1 MNMTNDDFNQLV
13 KRAIGELSK
22 EHVDALDHVSILI
35 ADEPSEVQLQKL
47 KMRQDHM
54 LLGLFEGVPR
64 TRRSGYESGL
74 LPDTIT
80 IFKKP
85 LTSLSS
91 NERDLFEHV
100 KRTVWHEIAHYYGL
114 SHDEMDE
121 RQRRSQ

>member
-1 MNMTNDDFNQLV
+1 MSDEIFTQLV
-13 KRAIGELSK
+13 KRAISELSK
-22 EHVDALDHVSILI
+22 DHVEALDHLSILI

-47 KMRQDHM
+47 KMRKDHM

-80 IFKKP
+80 IFKGP

-91 NERDLFEHV
+91 NDRDLYEHI

-121 RQRRSQ
+121 RQHRNH

>member
-1 MNMTNDDFNQLV
+1 MTDESFTKLV
-13 KRAIGELSK
+13 QRAITELSK
-22 EHVDALDHVSILI
+22 EHIEAIEHLSILV
-35 ADEPSEVQLQKL
+35 ADQPSEAQVQKL
-47 KMRQDHM
+47 KMRKDHM

-85 LTSLSS
+85 LLSLSS
-91 NERDLFEHV
+91 NERDLFENV

-114 SHDEMDE
+114 SHDQMDD
-121 RQRRSQ
+121 RQRRNH

>member
-1 MNMTNDDFNQLV
+1 MADDMFTQLV
-13 KRAIGELSK
+13 RKAISELSSDHI
-22 EHVDALDHVSILI
+22 EALDHVSVLV
-35 ADEPSEVQLQKL
+35 ADEPDATQLQKL
-47 KMRQDHM
+47 KVRKDHL

-85 LTSLSS
+85 LVELSA
-91 NERDLFEHV
+91 NDRDLYENI

-114 SHDEMDE
+114 SHEEMDE
-121 RQRRSQ
+121 RQRRNH